1 MISIIFT
8 LLITTARGRATS
20 PENNVTDK
28 KKFQKKFQKKRKL
41 TPELFIKSL
50 IAACIFYL
58 LI

>member
-28 KKFQKKFQKKRKL
+28 KNFKKKRKKRKL

>member
-8 LLITTARGRATS
+8 LLITTARVELLVQRIMKQTKRIS
-20 PENNVTDK
+20 K
-28 KKFQKKFQKKRKL
+28 KKKKKRKL

>member
-8 LLITTARGRATS
+8 LLITTARVELLVQRIMKQTKKNS
-20 PENNVTDK
+20 K
-28 KKFQKKFQKKRKL
+28 KKEKKRKL

-50 IAACIFYL
+50 IAAYIFYL